1 MISADELKNFQNSV
15 TILIYKK
22 ADQNFRLELLS
33 SRRC

>member
-1 MISADELKNFQNSV
+1 MISADELKNFKTQS
-15 TILIYKK
+15 LFSYYKK